1 MTQDDLHLA
10 QEADHQ
16 NQRGTGASETTPGGS
31 RSESIPGGNAPESR
45 TPSFDEWA
53 LVEIMG
59 HQQIVGRLREQV
71 IAGKAFLRVDVPG
84 QNGDKDFTRFY
95 GPDSIYCISPVSEDV
110 AKAML
115 QQSRFRNE
123 PIKPYDIPRLA
134 EKFTPDSGEDNRYG
148 GDET

>member
-1 MTQDDLHLA
+1 
-10 QEADHQ
+10 
-16 NQRGTGASETTPGGS
+16 
-31 RSESIPGGNAPESR
+31 
-45 TPSFDEWA
+45 
-53 LVEIMG
+53 MG